1 MTLTVLASDS
11 NFIVALT
18 FPRLLG
24 AFKPQGAFGWYAGW
38 NVIGTIAVWLFMPET
53 KALTLEELDQVFSV
67 PTKKHAAY
75 HIRQLPYNFRRYIL
89 RQNVGPKEE
98 LYHWITPEEANPKST
113 YVEKGAQR
121 A

>member
-1 MTLTVLASDS
+1 MYVLSYVDRYDETLTSSCLRVRSD
-11 NFIVALT
+11 
-18 FPRLLG
+18 
-24 AFKPQGAFGWYAGW
+24 AGW
-38 NVIGTIAVWLFMPET
+38 NIIGTILVWLFMPET

-89 RQNVGPKEE
+89 RQDVGPKEE